1 MGGQRGSGFASS
13 AVRPA
18 ADASGAASSA
28 TQVSASAWQSARA
41 SPKHTTEPSPSPLTA
56 GGFRVTGATTRCPG
70 DRRRCLSRRPA
81 VAKATT
87 SRITSVGFA
96 ASWTSVRAR
105 IAISSPTAWRPR
117 CLADPGRE
125 QARTEAEIREAARR
139 RCPARARSPRCIGL
153 QGRAQCLHDAS
164 CRGASHPRP
173 VPGSQPS
180 ALFLPTPPP
189 SRAG

>member
-13 AVRPA
+13 AMRPA

-28 TQVSASAWQSARA
+28 TQVSASAWQSSRA
-41 SPKHTTEPSPSPLTA
+41 SPKHTTEPPPSPPGRRRA
-56 GGFRVTGATTRCPG
+56 SRHGATTRCPG

-87 SRITSVGFA
+87 SRITSVAFA

-105 IAISSPTAWRPR
+105 IAISSPTALRPR

-139 RCPARARSPRCIGL
+139 RCPARARSP
-153 QGRAQCLHDAS
+153 AAS
-164 CRGASHPRP
+164 AFTIERNAYTTRLSWRQPRRP
-173 VPGSQPS
+173 VVEVGRPRSS
-180 ALFLPTPPP
+180 LPTAPQ

>member
-1 MGGQRGSGFASS
+1 MRGQRAAGSRRAPCDQLPMP
-13 AVRPA
+13 AERRRRRRRCRPRPGNRQEHHP
-18 ADASGAASSA
+18 S
-28 TQVSASAWQSARA
+28 TRRNLH
-41 SPKHTTEPSPSPLTA
+41 PHTLAA
-56 GGFRVTGATTRCPG
+56 GGLRVTGATTRCPG

-139 RCPARARSPRCIGL
+139 RCPARARSP
-153 QGRAQCLHDAS
+153 AAS
-164 CRGASHPRP
+164 AFTIERNAYTTRRVVAPATASSSRK
-173 VPGSQPS
+173 S
-180 ALFLPTPPP
+180 AVRSFPLPTPPR